1 MRHTVL
7 LLVGLVCFGRWAVA
21 ADAVPRMSG
30 DDLAVLDAIIRDD
43 CTDAKRRP
51 ILVADVPEDA
61 REREL
66 PDEGNLE
73 RRFGAAH
80 RARNSER
87 SRWPLTS
94 LCTKVR
100 VESKERIDAF
110 FARDKR
116 IPPGWEG
123 FDAEFR
129 ARSYLT
135 ISRPAYSADRR
146 HAFVSLGSHCGELCG
161 SGHLI
166 ELEKKSDGWRIVRSV
181 GTWIS

>member
-1 MRHTVL
+1 MRHTAL
-7 LLVGLVCFGRWAVA
+7 LFVCLVGLARWTVA
-21 ADAVPRMSG
+21 EDAVPRMSG
-30 DDLAVLDAIIRDD
+30 DDLAVLEAIIRDD

-51 ILVADVPEDA
+51 ILVADVPEEA
-61 REREL
+61 RAREL

-73 RRFGAAH
+73 KKYGAAL
-80 RARNSER
+80 RARNAER
-87 SRWPLTS
+87 SRWPLNS

-100 VESKERIDAF
+100 VESKQRIQAF

-123 FDAEFR
+123 FESEFG
-129 ARSYLT
+129 ARSYLS
-135 ISRPAYSADRR
+135 ISRPAYSPDRQ
-146 HAFVSLGSHCGELCG
+146 HALVSLGSHCGELCG

-166 ELEKKSDGWRIVRSV
+166 ELERTSNGWRIVRSV